1 MGQGLARV
9 RVVQVEDRDLMQNH
23 CKVFSGLK
31 LGAPSTG
38 SSGWPKSR
46 VLACA
51 LVPLDKPQK

>member
-1 MGQGLARV
+1 M
-9 RVVQVEDRDLMQNH
+9 QVEDRGLMQNH

>member
-9 RVVQVEDRDLMQNH
+9 GVVQVEDRGLMQNH
-23 CKVFSGLK
+23 RKVISGPK

-51 LVPLDKPQK
+51 PVPLDKPRK